1 MSNLKQSETVF
12 VKRSLISFA
21 PYNPRKEDKKIVEK
35 LKRNFKKVGFL
46 GGIQWNETTGNLI
59 GGHKRLMALDL
70 VHGYDGTPETDYEV
84 KVEKIAIDLKTEKEQ
99 NIFLN
104 SKSAQGQTDYNLL
117 AELIETIDIEAA
129 SIDPYEMEII
139 EAYKPSAIVASNK
152 SIKMD
157 MDEMLDDKRGVNHVK
172 SVKEKMKANFSGQQ
186 SSFYFSVVFSN
197 YTEKA
202 EFLESIGINGDD
214 TQISGKTFIQKLSEA

>member
-139 EAYKPSAIVASNK
+139 EAYKPSAIVSSNK

-157 MDEMLDDKRGVNHVK
+157 MDEMLDDKRGINHVK